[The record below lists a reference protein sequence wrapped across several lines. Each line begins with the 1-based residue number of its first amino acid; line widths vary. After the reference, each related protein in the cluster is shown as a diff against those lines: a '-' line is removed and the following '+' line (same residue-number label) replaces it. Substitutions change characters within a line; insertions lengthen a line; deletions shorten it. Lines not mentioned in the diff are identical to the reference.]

1 MSVQVAKGDFSSLEQ
16 SIRSEVEGDVY
27 FDPFTRGR
35 YATDASIYQINP
47 VGIVVPKSIQDV
59 KAAISLTSEE
69 GFSLLPRGGGTS
81 QCGQTVNSSVVI
93 DTSKYLNSLIDL
105 NVEELTVTVEP
116 GIVLD
121 QLNNL
126 LKPFGVWFPV
136 DISTSAQATIG
147 GMVGNN
153 SCGAR
158 SIKYGTMRE
167 NVMEIKAVLPDG
179 TESWFGPGDRIN
191 KDGLSANLKDSLLRL
206 GEKYRVAIKQNF
218 PKVMRRVGGYNLDA
232 LMKEEGCSP
241 NFSHVLVGSE
251 GTLAFS
257 SSIKLKLASLPKHST
272 LGVCHFAEFDHAM
285 RATESIVS
293 LGPTAVELID
303 ETMINLAAKI
313 PTFRRVVDDVI
324 VGNPKSV
331 LLVEFAGDVEAEN
344 EKKLDCLTEL
354 MGDLGYPGVVASVT
368 EGKSQQAVWS
378 VRKQAL
384 NIVMSMKGDGKPI
397 SFVEDCA
404 VELSDLP
411 EYTRRLTEIFRK
423 HGTTGT
429 WYAHASVG
437 TLHVRPILN
446 LKLDSEVKKMREI
459 AEETFDMVKEYK
471 GSHSGEHGDGIVR
484 SEFHEKMFGKEII
497 SGFQELKGVLDPNN
511 VMNPGRIVWPPA
523 MDNRKLLRY
532 DASYKIKNPGTR
544 FDWESW
550 GGLGGAV
557 EMCNNNGACRKLSGG
572 VMCPS
577 FRATRDEEHS
587 TRGRAN
593 TLRLAMSGK
602 FGEDALCDVGV
613 QDSLKY
619 CLGCKACGSECP
631 TGVDMA
637 RMKIEVLAQK
647 YLSERPAFHDQVI
660 AYFPRY
666 APVVSRLWF
675 LANQGKKIPGISK
688 MGEWLFGLDAKQ
700 DLPRWASPKSVNRF
714 RGRQNSL
721 STPSVVIFADCFN
734 TYFEPDNVHAAMEV
748 LKAGGHSFNLLSQ
761 KGGNQRPLCCGRTFL
776 SMGLVDQAMAE
787 ARRFVVSASKYIE
800 LGIPIVGL
808 EPSCILSLREE
819 MGDLLSISAEFKSR
833 ILLIEEYLEKTKDEN
848 KTKLNFKSPANRK
861 VFLHGH
867 CHQKAAGVMSHTIG
881 SLAQVPGVEVEVIK
895 SGCCGMAGSF
905 GYQKKSSHVADKI
918 AELELAPAIR
928 SIDQDCAISAG
939 GTSCRHQ
946 IKNKTGRNAVH
957 PIRFIRDSLADL

>member
-1 MSVQVAKGDFSSLEQ
+1 MAKGDFSLLEK

-27 FDPFTRGR
+27 FDTFTRGR

-59 KAAISLTSEE
+59 KTAMSLASKE
-69 GFSLLPRGGGTS
+69 GFSLLARGAGTS
-81 QCGQTVNSSVVI
+81 QCGQTVNTSLVI

-105 NVEELTVTVEP
+105 NIEELTVTVQP
-116 GIVLD
+116 GMILD
-121 QLNNL
+121 QLNIF
-126 LKPFGVWFPV
+126 LKPLGLWFPV

-158 SIKYGTMRE
+158 SIKYGTMRD
-167 NVMEIKAVLPDG
+167 NVLEIKAILPDG
-179 TESWFGPGDRIN
+179 RESWFGPSDKVYKN
-191 KDGLSANLKDSLLRL
+191 GLPQDITESLLKL
-206 GEKYRVAIKQNF
+206 GEEYSGVIKNNF

-232 LMKEEGCSP
+232 LLKEGGCSP
-241 NFSHVLVGSE
+241 NFSHILVGSE

-257 SSIKLKLASLPKHST
+257 SSIKLKLANLPKYST
-272 LGVCHFAEFDHAM
+272 LGVCHFAKFDDAM
-285 RATESIVS
+285 RATKNIVS

-313 PTFRRVVDDVI
+313 PAFRAVVDNVVI
-324 VGNPKSV
+324 GNPKSV
-331 LLVEFAGDVEAEN
+331 LLVEFAGDCATEN
-344 EKKLDCLTEL
+344 EKRLDSLTEL
-354 MGDLGYPGVVASVT
+354 MGDLGYPGVVAAVT
-368 EGKSQQAVWS
+368 DSKSQQAVWN

-404 VELSDLP
+404 VDLNDLP
-411 EYTRRLTEIFRK
+411 EYTRRLNEIFEK
-423 HGTTGT
+423 FGTTGT

-459 AEETFDMVKEYK
+459 AEEAFEMVREYK

-484 SEFHEKMFGKEII
+484 SEFHERMFGRDLVC
-497 SGFQELKGVLDPNN
+497 GFQELKKFLDPHN
-511 VMNPGRIVWPPA
+511 VMNPGRIVWPPS
-523 MDNRKLLRY
+523 MDDRKLMRY
-532 DASYKIKNPGTR
+532 DETYEIKSPETR
-544 FDWESW
+544 FNWSSW

-602 FGEDALCDVGV
+602 FGQDALCDVGV

-637 RMKIEVLAQK
+637 RMKIEMLAQK
-647 YLSERPAFHDQVI
+647 YLSERPEFYDQVI

-666 APVVSRLWF
+666 APMVSRLWF
-675 LANQGKKIPGISK
+675 LANQGRKIPGMGKI
-688 MGEWLFGLDAKQ
+688 GEWLFGLDAKQ
-700 DLPRWASPKSVNRF
+700 PLPQWVSPKSISRL
-714 RGRQNSL
+714 RSQKNSV
-721 STPSVVIFADCFN
+721 SKPSVVIFADCFN
-734 TYFEPDNVHAAMEV
+734 TYFESDNVHAAMEV
-748 LKAGGHSFNLLSQ
+748 LKAGNHSFNILSQ
-761 KGGNQRPLCCGRTFL
+761 KDGSQRPLCCGRTFL
-776 SMGLVDQAMAE
+776 SMGLVDQAMTE
-787 ARRFVVSASKYIE
+787 AQRFVASASKYIE

-819 MGDLLSISAEFKSR
+819 MAELLSISPEFKSK
-833 ILLIEEYLEKTKDEN
+833 ILLIEEYLERTKDEN
-848 KTKLNFKSPANRK
+848 TSKLNFKSPANPK

-867 CHQKAAGVMSHTIG
+867 CHQKASGAMSATIW
-881 SLAQVPGVEVEVIK
+881 SLAQVPGVDVEVIK

-918 AELELAPAIR
+918 VELELAPAIR
-928 SIDQDCAISAG
+928 SMDQECAVSAS

-957 PIRFIRDSLADL
+957 PIRFIRDCLAEL